1 MNKSTWSGIIGAG
14 LLATASGFGTLGAL
28 GAESA
33 GAPAAPLLAA
43 LLLTSGLAACL
54 GGLLGLSGVMAWI
67 PGLAEPGAARRRPE

>member
-1 MNKSTWSGIIGAG
+1 MNKSTWSGIVGAG
-14 LLATASGFGTLGAL
+14 LLATASGFGAL

-43 LLLTSGLAACL
+43 LLLTGGLAACL

-67 PGLAEPGAARRRPE
+67 PGLAEPAAARHRAE